1 MRNLAITLLALTI
14 ASCAAVRERLNP
26 PIAPL
31 PPPRVATA
39 ALKPVRSV
47 SEMVKHRLHLC
58 QQDKNLRADQ
68 LKKIRAKTQKTR
80 KFTRSSSVP
89 LNDKLD
95 GLLLTTCDLA
105 STPMLFTEMM
115 QVVVSE
121 GNWPDDYEAFFELL
135 KSQHRSFMQ
144 MQNYAQD
151 LDKELSGTKAKLD
164 TLQSD
169 YHKTIKSI
177 GDIEENLDSRK
188 PKPATAR

>member
-1 MRNLAITLLALTI
+1 
-14 ASCAAVRERLNP
+14 
-26 PIAPL
+26 
-31 PPPRVATA
+31 
-39 ALKPVRSV
+39 
-47 SEMVKHRLHLC
+47 MVKHRLHLC